1 MKTVRIVLLL
11 LVITLGFPM
20 YSQDNT
26 VVPQRTPEQEAV
38 RQTEK
43 LQKELNLNSDQ
54 ARQVYEINLRYA
66 RERQISNKRS
76 EGLERA
82 KNKNIEIQQVL
93 SSEQNEKLQ
102 TKRFERSSFDTKTII
117 RNQSINPAG
126 FRSAQ
131 PDLNSRNNS
140 RSVNPNFQNQTDRP
154 VRRMTTPAYRA
165 TPNQY
170 NSYPNRTSSGSFP
183 NNPTRRY
190 ETSTPANNASSRSQ
204 GAPVNVPRSTTPAR
218 QQNGSF
224 SRPQSTSPAPTRRSD
239 TPVNTNRK

>member
-1 MKTVRIVLLL
+1 
-11 LVITLGFPM
+11 M

-66 RERQISNKRS
+66 RERQVSNKRS

-82 KNKNIEIQQVL
+82 KNKNIEIQQIL

-117 RNQSINPAG
+117 RNQSINSSG
-126 FRSAQ
+126 FRSGQ
-131 PDLNSRNNS
+131 PDLNSRSNS
-140 RSVNPNFQNQTDRP
+140 RPVNSNFQNQTDRP
-154 VRRMTTPAYRA
+154 VRRMTTPAYR
-165 TPNQY
+165 TVPNQS
-170 NSYPNRTSSGSFP
+170 NSYPNRVSSGSFP
-183 NNPTRRY
+183 NNPPRRY
-190 ETSTPANNASSRSQ
+190 ETTAPANNPSSRSQ
-204 GAPVNVPRSTTPAR
+204 GAPINAGRGNVPSR

-224 SRPQSTSPAPTRRSD
+224 SRPQNASPAPARRSD
-239 TPVNTNRK
+239 TPTNTNRK